1 MSSQTIAARTTATR
15 CVRGYVHAT
24 PAADLGAESAFALL
38 CGSSSL
44 YYLIDELSSHEGSEA
59 RRDRD
64 LDAAL
69 GSRDQGPARL
79 DPLNHRWRRET
90 RCQEISIN
98 STTCARR
105 SLTSIRQMKLLS
117 RPRRVAKSRWLR
129 FVASRISTRA
139 ARRARCCALRSRV
152 NRCLQNGRS
161 S

>member
-79 DPLNHRWRRET
+79 DPPNHRWRRET
-90 RCQEISIN
+90 RCPGDLDQLDYLRAPLSDFHTPDETLISPQTGCEIALVEI
-98 STTCARR
+98 RR
-105 SLTSIRQMKLLS
+105 LPHLDEGGS
-117 RPRRVAKSRWLR
+117 
-129 FVASRISTRA
+129 
-139 ARRARCCALRSRV
+139 
-152 NRCLQNGRS
+152 
-161 S
+161 